1 MKNGIAIVLFVVLV
15 GAAYAALTSGFT
27 AFSTTSTYSIT
38 VLILLALL
46 SLAASTVNGGLGYG
60 YSSLSTPLAI
70 LVFANRVIN
79 PVYVGVEAIMN
90 TTMLVLSGKENV
102 KSTFK
107 RVLPIIV
114 ALIPGVIVG
123 SIILSAVAPGWA
135 RFIVYASIL
144 PLILLQAAGVRRPIK
159 SERTTGLPFGAGVGV
174 LYAVTTV
181 SGPPIAL
188 FWNNQG
194 LAKSEFKAAIA
205 QIRIAESYTTLIT
218 YYLLGLFTTT
228 TLQLF
233 SWIAPPVLLGIPL
246 GIFIVKRIQVET
258 FRRICMSFD
267 AWIVGYGLAVVL
279 GSLFGLI
286 SLGYA
291 IWGLVSVIDIYLLYR
306 FFSSSAYRK
315 KFSVGEKPSP
325 FPQTSGG
332 PNTDAVATERSA
344 EPHKALPELPC

>member
-1 MKNGIAIVLFVVLV
+1 MEFRTKVAFAILLLMALA
-15 GAAYAALTSGFT
+15 GAGYAALTPGFT
-27 AFSTTSTYSIT
+27 AVWTTSNYGIT
-38 VLILLALL
+38 LLVLLALL

-70 LVFANRVIN
+70 LVFANRIIN
-79 PVYVGVEAIMN
+79 PVYVGVEAITN
-90 TTMLVLSGKENV
+90 TTMLVLSGRENV
-102 KSTFK
+102 KSTFR
-107 RVLPIIV
+107 RVLPIV
-114 ALIPGVIVG
+114 ATLIPGVIVG
-123 SIILSAVAPGWA
+123 SIILSAVAPGWV
-135 RFIVYASIL
+135 RFVVYASIL

-159 SERTTGLPFGAGVGV
+159 SERRTGLPFGAGVGV

-194 LAKSEFKAAIA
+194 LAKNEFRAAIA

-246 GIFIVKRIQVET
+246 GIFIVKRVQVET

-267 AWIVGYGLAVVL
+267 AWVVGYGLAVVL

-291 IWGLVSVIDIYLLYR
+291 IWGLAIVIDVYLLYK
-306 FFSSSAYRK
+306 FFKSSAYRK
-315 KFSVGEKPSP
+315 RFSVAEKTSP
-325 FPQTSGG
+325 FAQTS
-332 PNTDAVATERSA
+332 PRPATNSVATEGSA
-344 EPHKALPELPC
+344 ARPDS